1 MEKNAMLLAID
12 IGNTNIVVALF
23 KNDTPI
29 HAWRLH
35 SDAHRTGDEYGAVV
49 HSFFRGVQISP
60 SDITYAIVSSV
71 VPALIGTF
79 IGMVESFIGKKPFLV
94 TPQILPLLPITVPKG
109 AEHEVGSDLVCNAVE
124 AFCRF
129 KTASIVADFGTAL
142 SFTAVGHT
150 GNILGV
156 AITPGLGTAVNSLFA
171 NTAQLPAVPLE
182 APPSVL
188 GTNTIYSIQAG
199 VVLGFKGLV
208 EYVIAEM
215 KKQIAHNDTISPDD
229 IVVVATGGLNSVLH
243 PITSVFQHIDKQ
255 FTLFGLERIAG
266 ILIDHG

>member
-1 MEKNAMLLAID
+1 MLLAVD

-23 KNDTPI
+23 KDDTPV

-35 SDAHRTGDEYGAVV
+35 SDSHRTGDEYGAVV
-49 HSFFRGVQISP
+49 LSFFRGVQISP
-60 SDITYAIVSSV
+60 SDITYSIVSSV

-79 IGMVESFIGKKPFLV
+79 IGMVESFVGKKPFLV
-94 TPQILPLLPITVPKG
+94 TPQILPLLPITLPKG
-109 AEHEVGSDLVCNAVE
+109 AEHEVGSDIVCNAVE

-129 KTASIVADFGTAL
+129 RTAAIIADFGTAL

-188 GTNTIYSIQAG
+188 GTNTTYSIQAG
-199 VVLGFKGLV
+199 VVLGYKGLV
-208 EYVIAEM
+208 EYVIDEM
-215 KKQIAHNDTISPDD
+215 KNQIARIEDIHHDE
-229 IVVVATGGLNSVLH
+229 IVVVATGGLNSVLY
-243 PITSVFQHIDKQ
+243 PITSVFQHVDKQ
-255 FTLFGLERIAG
+255 FTLFGLKRIAD
-266 ILIDHG
+266 IMIAHG